1 MLRIK
6 PDISDEERRNYADII
21 FAEANRL
28 RMLSSRLMELV
39 TINEVELQMVPVNVA
54 DLLAQTAKSYQPI
67 CEEAKVSLTLELEP
81 AIIQADETLFAT
93 LVVNLIDNARKASE
107 TGKEIQVCCKKR
119 HNHVLIQV
127 KDQGSGIPKEQ
138 ICHVTEAFYMVDKS
152 RTRKAG
158 GAGIGLALCK
168 AIATAHQGG
177 LFIESEYTK
186 GTTITVSVPLSKEG

>member
-1 MLRIK
+1 
-6 PDISDEERRNYADII
+6 
-21 FAEANRL
+21 
-28 RMLSSRLMELV
+28 MELV

-138 ICHVTEAFYMVDKS
+138 ICHVTEAFYMVDKARS
-152 RTRKAG
+152 RKAG
-158 GAGIGLALCK
+158 GSGLGLALCDR
-168 AIATAHQGG
+168 IAG
-177 LFIESEYTK
+177 LHGARLEIESILGE
-186 GTTITVSVPLSKEG
+186 GTAVSVVFERFYPFIRK